1 MSVLEG
7 FSDHRARAPTG
18 RTRILDL
25 MRAPKIC
32 FVGLGTFQVLLDFI
46 AFSTQNV
53 KIEDI
58 NFRFSPKNQILQS
71 HPILTLWVLRSP
83 PPRPTPP
90 PGLYR
95 TP

>member
-1 MSVLEG
+1 MLEG

-58 NFRFSPKNQILQS
+58 SELYRAILLKIAGDDAYILQFS
-71 HPILTLWVLRSP
+71 NLEYKNDWSSI
-83 PPRPTPP
+83 
-90 PGLYR
+90 
-95 TP
+95 